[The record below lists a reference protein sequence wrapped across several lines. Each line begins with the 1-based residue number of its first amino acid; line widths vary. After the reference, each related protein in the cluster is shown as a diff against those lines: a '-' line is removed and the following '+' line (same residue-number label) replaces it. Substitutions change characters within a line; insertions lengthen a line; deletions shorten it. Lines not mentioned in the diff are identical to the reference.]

1 MRPVTSPD
9 ATSTTQPS
17 HERHERARVSTP
29 WEDQASS
36 TPQRWQGATSSTTV
50 WTSSSREGTHSNE
63 PHDRRPATPVA
74 GSTQAVTLAD
84 PMTELLNVDLALDVR
99 VLVSACGVSAAGTLK
114 FGGLPSVVDRTTT
127 TLHIRRSDTTHGGSS
142 YEIKSSRASRQ
153 TGLHHD
159 QSTGLRRRGAEAGGR
174 RPGLVGQ
181 IRSAATYR
189 PVIATRD
196 PTTVR

>member
-1 MRPVTSPD
+1 MRRQLRSR
-9 ATSTTQPS
+9 ATN
-17 HERHERARVSTP
+17 RHERAQVSTP

-84 PMTELLNVDLALDVR
+84 PMTGCSISISPLTYASWSARVASVLREPSSSEDFRASSIARRRRCTSDEATRLMEFLLRD
-99 VLVSACGVSAAGTLK
+99 
-114 FGGLPSVVDRTTT
+114 
-127 TLHIRRSDTTHGGSS
+127 
-142 YEIKSSRASRQ
+142 KSSRASRQ

-159 QSTGLRRRGAEAGGR
+159 QSTGLRHRGAEAGGR
-174 RPGLVGQ
+174 RPGLVGP

-196 PTTVR
+196 STTVR

>member
-142 YEIKSSRASRQ
+142 YETSLAGHPDKRVCTTISRLVSAAAVPKQ
-153 TGLHHD
+153 
-159 QSTGLRRRGAEAGGR
+159 EAVDPGWWDRFDR
-174 RPGLVGQ
+174 RPLTGQ
-181 IRSAATYR
+181 L
-189 PVIATRD
+189 
-196 PTTVR
+196 

>member
-1 MRPVTSPD
+1 MRPATSPD

-127 TLHIRRSDTTHGGSS
+127 TLHIRRSDSWRFLLRD
-142 YEIKSSRASRQ
+142 KSSRASRQ

-174 RPGLVGQ
+174 RPGLVGP